1 MSHPISTT
9 DRGGPSSWVS
19 WPLRWL
25 RFALWYAGAL
35 ARSYADLIRDGLTPG
50 QNSTPGIVELTMR
63 CGRDAEV
70 TFLGVLISLT
80 PGTLTMGAG
89 RRDGPGDDASRVIW
103 VHSMYHADADAAHGA
118 LREME
123 RRMLHAVRRN
133 GFRP

>member
-1 MSHPISTT
+1 M
-9 DRGGPSSWVS
+9 S

-25 RFALWYAGAL
+25 GFGLWYAVAL
-35 ARSYADLIRDGLTPG
+35 GRSYADLIRDSLTPG
-50 QNSTPGIVELTMR
+50 RNSTPGIVELTTR
-63 CGRDAEV
+63 CEGDAEP
-70 TFLGVLISLT
+70 TLLGVLVSLT

-89 RRDGPGDDASRVIW
+89 RRGGGADPGARVLW
-103 VHSMYHADADAAHGA
+103 VHSMYHADADTARSE